1 MFTKTTS
8 ILILAAFLLLG
19 GGITASQAQTKS
31 DPPLKIGYVNPQEV
45 LQDMPKYQAVKQ
57 RMQNYIK
64 EKRQDIQQ
72 QSQSFQKEVSDYQQ
86 RQSVMSKSAKQSEQ
100 KKLGKLR
107 ANLQQAQQKAQ
118 QDIQKKQQSLMSP
131 LRTKIQNAIQTVS
144 KTMNLSYVISAST
157 LLYVSDSA
165 KKNLNITSK
174 VEKQLGIGE

>member
-1 MFTKTTS
+1 MFTRTKS
-8 ILILAAFLLLG
+8 ILTLVAFLLLG
-19 GGITASQAQTKS
+19 AGITASQAQTKN
-31 DPPLKIGYVNPQEV
+31 DPSLKIGYVNPQEV
-45 LQDMPKYQAVKQ
+45 LQDMPKYAAVQQ

-64 EKRQDIQQ
+64 EKRQDLRQ

-86 RQSVMSKSAKQSEQ
+86 RQSVMSKDAKQSEQ

-107 ANLQQAQQKAQ
+107 ANLQQAQQQAQ
-118 QDIQKKQQSLMSP
+118 QDIQQKQQKLINP

-144 KTMNLSYVISAST
+144 KKMGLSYVISAST